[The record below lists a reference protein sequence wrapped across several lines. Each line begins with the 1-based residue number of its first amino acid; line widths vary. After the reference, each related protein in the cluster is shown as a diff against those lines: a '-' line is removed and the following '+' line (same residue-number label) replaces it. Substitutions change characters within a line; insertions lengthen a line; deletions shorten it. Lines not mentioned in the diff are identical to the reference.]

1 MNASE
6 LRDCDDDELALRLT
20 NSRKELFN
28 LRFQVATGRQDNTSR
43 IGQVKKDVARIL
55 TVQRDR
61 EIVAAEAMQAARPAA
76 ADDREVQ

>member
-1 MNASE
+1 MNAAE

-20 NSRKELFN
+20 NARKELFN

-43 IGQVKKDVARIL
+43 VGQVRKDVARIL
-55 TVQRDR
+55 TIQRDR
-61 EIVAAEAMQAARPAA
+61 EIAAADALQAAGSAD